1 MPFVEFLQE
10 QKWRRQ
16 QGLDGLPPW
25 SVQSEEQLA
34 KAITDALHGLCIC
47 TAKH

>member
-1 MPFVEFLQE
+1 MNNMQE

-25 SVQSEEQLA
+25 SAESEAQLA
-34 KAITDALHGLCIC
+34 KAMVNALHGLCFC
-47 TAKH
+47 VVKY

>member
-1 MPFVEFLQE
+1 MQE

-25 SVQSEEQLA
+25 SVESEGLLA
-34 KAITDALHGLCIC
+34 EAMVNALHGLCFC
-47 TAKH
+47 TVKHLSA